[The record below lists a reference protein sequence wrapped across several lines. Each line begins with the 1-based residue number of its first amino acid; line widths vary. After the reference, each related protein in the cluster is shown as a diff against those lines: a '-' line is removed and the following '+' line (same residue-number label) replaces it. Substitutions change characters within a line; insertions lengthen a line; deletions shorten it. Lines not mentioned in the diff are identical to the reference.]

1 MGNKWIGWASSFFFS
16 SGFLKAMSNEFCIT
30 NYRAGIFSKIIF
42 IHIICFIFF
51 VSIGLEMWDW
61 LITLLMDWFL
71 FTAKIDNKRHEMNL
85 WLIIAVAFTKDT
97 KTSMAINKCQEDWQ
111 SKISKSQADR
121 MKNTFW
127 VSADKISIKIQYL
140 EVH

>member
-1 MGNKWIGWASSFFFS
+1 
-16 SGFLKAMSNEFCIT
+16 
-30 NYRAGIFSKIIF
+30 
-42 IHIICFIFF
+42 
-51 VSIGLEMWDW
+51 
-61 LITLLMDWFL
+61 MDWFL